1 MGVECRTPHIHL
13 WIDSRD
19 IVGMRHAYG
28 SSCVVTTNL
37 GFSFIGDDDDDDVF
51 RSSMLNNV
59 KVKEVYILTSEA

>member
-37 GFSFIGDDDDDDVF
+37 GFSFIGDDDDVF
-51 RSSMLNNV
+51 SGSMLNNV